1 MQPVPEN
8 GISLAR
14 VLRFIDEATDALN
27 RAATYK
33 DPAAPPWTMAWLSGV
48 LNREQGRHEEISDL
62 LFTRQAE
69 CGHQQTAERDLFFD
83 YAEELGLDAA
93 QFEEDFD
100 DPATLARIERDQ
112 VDGQAAGVT
121 GTPTFF
127 LDGEKVTV
135 DSMEAFRSLIDE
147 AVK

>member
-1 MQPVPEN
+1 MVVRYMPLHASSVN
-8 GISLAR
+8 AALAA
-14 VLRFIDEATDALN
+14 EAA
-27 RAATYK
+27 
-33 DPAAPPWTMAWLSGV
+33 G
-48 LNREQGRHEEISDL
+48 EQGRHEEISDL

-93 QFEEDFD
+93 QFDEDFD

-127 LDGEKVTV
+127 LDGAPLPV
-135 DSMEAFRSLIDE
+135 DSIDDLE
-147 AVK
+147 RALTAALDG